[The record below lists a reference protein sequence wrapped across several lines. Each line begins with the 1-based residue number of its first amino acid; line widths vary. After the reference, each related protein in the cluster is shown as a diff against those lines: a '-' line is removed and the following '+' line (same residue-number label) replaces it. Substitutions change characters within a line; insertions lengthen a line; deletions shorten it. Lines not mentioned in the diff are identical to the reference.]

1 MINIDDT
8 INKNRIALVSV
19 GYNRIGSQS
28 RLLASLLKADYSG
41 FDNVPLVISIDS
53 SGDTE
58 LYNYVNDFKWPY
70 GEKYVIIQGKK
81 LGLKKHIFKCGGL
94 TKYFKGIILLED
106 DLYVAPSF
114 YHYTV
119 QVVDFYYNEPK
130 VASIS
135 LYNGEMNGFCWLPFE
150 RLHNDSDVY
159 AFKAAFSWGECWTER
174 MWNDFLE
181 WNSKTDIQWE
191 SVDMPP
197 QISTWTK
204 AWSKYFHAYM
214 AENDLYSIVPYVSL
228 TTNFSD
234 AGEHGESNNT
244 IVQVN
249 LQYGHK
255 DYEFKP
261 FSELVR
267 YDAFSNNIL
276 VAEHLQM
283 TEKELLLDLYGTR
296 ENNLNKRFWITT
308 RSLPYKVVKSF
319 GLFLRPQELNVLYD
333 IPGNGIFLY
342 DTTEVDRKPTV
353 TSFSNRMLYYLHGFN
368 FRYMPAACWGYFITL
383 SRKAIQKLSKK
394 FGL

>member
-1 MINIDDT
+1 MKSIVDIE
-8 INKNRIALVSV
+8 NKNKVAIVTV
-19 GYNRIGSQS
+19 GYNRLSSLQ
-28 RLLASLLKADYSG
+28 RLLESLLQGDYHSCS
-41 FDNVPLVISIDS
+41 NVPLVICIDS
-53 SGDTE
+53 SGNE
-58 LYNYVNDFKWPY
+58 ILYSYVNEFQWPF
-70 GEKYVIIQGKK
+70 GDKYVIIQEKR
-81 LGLKKHIFKCGGL
+81 LGLKEHIFKCAGL

-106 DLYVAPSF
+106 DLFVARNF
-114 YHYTV
+114 YNYAN
-119 QVVDFYYNEPK
+119 QAIDYYYDEPK

-135 LYNGEMNGFCWLPFE
+135 LYNEEMNGFCWLPFD
-150 RLHNDSDVY
+150 RLHGDSDAY
-159 AFKAAFSWGECWTER
+159 AVKAVFSWGECWTER

-308 RSLPYKVVKSF
+308 RCLPYKVVKSF

-342 DTTEVDRKPTV
+342 DTTVAAKKPKG

-368 FRYMPAACWGYFITL
+368 FRYMPLACWGYFVTL